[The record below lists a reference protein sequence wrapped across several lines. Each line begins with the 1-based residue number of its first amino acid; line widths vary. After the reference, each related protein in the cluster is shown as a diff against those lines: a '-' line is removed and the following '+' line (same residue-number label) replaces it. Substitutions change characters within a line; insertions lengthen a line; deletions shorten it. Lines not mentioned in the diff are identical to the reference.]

1 MTVKVG
7 SIWGTAD
14 RKKFIVTDVKFEN
27 DETWVY
33 YNSIETQV
41 DYFCLEEAFEQRF
54 YEIVNNG

>member
-7 SIWGTAD
+7 SIWGTPD
-14 RKKFIVTDVKFEN
+14 RRKFVVTDIKFEN

-33 YNSIETQV
+33 YNSVETQV
-41 DYFCLEEAFEQRF
+41 EYFCREEAFEHRF